1 MQAASSCSNPFL
13 TYKLDSLLSAAAAVV
28 GNDFLFS
35 IDWAAKNN
43 SVEVFGGFHKEG
55 WWKKADCMQ
64 ATYSALI
71 MVCINNEQLERAGEV
86 YQLTVK
92 SGLHP
97 DIHAYNA
104 LINAY
109 GCDFQVGS
117 ALLVYPQ
124 TAHNHL
130 LVAGTHTGHF

>member
-1 MQAASSCSNPFL
+1 
-13 TYKLDSLLSAAAAVV
+13 
-28 GNDFLFS
+28 
-35 IDWAAKNN
+35 
-43 SVEVFGGFHKEG
+43 
-55 WWKKADCMQ
+55 MQ

-117 ALLVYPQ
+117 NNKIIIIITILIMVIIIITTTTIIIMITVIITTLSSS
-124 TAHNHL
+124 
-130 LVAGTHTGHF
+130 

>member
-1 MQAASSCSNPFL
+1 
-13 TYKLDSLLSAAAAVV
+13 
-28 GNDFLFS
+28 
-35 IDWAAKNN
+35 
-43 SVEVFGGFHKEG
+43 
-55 WWKKADCMQ
+55 MQ

>member
-1 MQAASSCSNPFL
+1 
-13 TYKLDSLLSAAAAVV
+13 
-28 GNDFLFS
+28 
-35 IDWAAKNN
+35 
-43 SVEVFGGFHKEG
+43 
-55 WWKKADCMQ
+55 MQ

-124 TAHNHL
+124 TVHNHL
-130 LVAGTHTGHF
+130 LVAGTHTGHFRWSWGACGVFSLSLGITPFGISCCAKHSVLVAC

>member
-1 MQAASSCSNPFL
+1 MKDYMQA
-13 TYKLDSLLSAAAAVV
+13 
-28 GNDFLFS
+28 
-35 IDWAAKNN
+35 
-43 SVEVFGGFHKEG
+43 
-55 WWKKADCMQ
+55 M
-64 ATYSALI
+64 YSALI

-117 ALLVYPQ
+117 ALLI
-124 TAHNHL
+124 HIK
-130 LVAGTHTGHF
+130 

>member
-1 MQAASSCSNPFL
+1 
-13 TYKLDSLLSAAAAVV
+13 
-28 GNDFLFS
+28 
-35 IDWAAKNN
+35 
-43 SVEVFGGFHKEG
+43 
-55 WWKKADCMQ
+55 MQ

-109 GCDFQVGS
+109 GCDFQVCSAWLICFKSKTVICQDSATAYNQIVPGS
-117 ALLVYPQ
+117 MRAVSSLSLGLCAVLSLSPDM
-124 TAHNHL
+124 TPFSICCCVKHSL
-130 LVAGTHTGHF
+130 CVAS